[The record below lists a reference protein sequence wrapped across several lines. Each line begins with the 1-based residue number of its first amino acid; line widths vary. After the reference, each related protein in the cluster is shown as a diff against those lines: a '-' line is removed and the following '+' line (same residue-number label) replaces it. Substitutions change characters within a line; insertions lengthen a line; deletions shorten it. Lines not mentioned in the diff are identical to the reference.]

1 MDYKESETRDTHVHI
16 IETSDENKKPL
27 LKVHKEL
34 KLSLPP
40 EKRREKRQTW
50 FFLWESYFFKKFSRK
65 CLHISFSESRQS
77 LYTRKWTEVGDD
89 VPSCSGLVSAM
100 LDWRGLRP
108 GRELPSP
115 MMGCRTLGEA
125 VLGKEIKRF
134 IQIDCTT
141 VNKYA
146 NTIS

>member
-50 FFLWESYFFKKFSRK
+50 FFLWESYFFKKFSRNVY
-65 CLHISFSESRQS
+65 ISLFLNLDSH
-77 LYTRKWTEVGDD
+77 YTLEN
-89 VPSCSGLVSAM
+89 GL
-100 LDWRGLRP
+100 
-108 GRELPSP
+108 
-115 MMGCRTLGEA
+115 
-125 VLGKEIKRF
+125 K
-134 IQIDCTT
+134 
-141 VNKYA
+141 
-146 NTIS
+146 